1 MPNLYTYF
9 FIRTADDG
17 AETTTEV
24 YSGTNPFQSYVT
36 IPEDDNKTLSVRVK
50 AENTLGETL
59 TDPYFIG
66 PIRNT
71 IPTITTPIPYDGALE
86 VGETITVDPSAYGGE
101 SPFTFTYQWRI
112 NGQDIDGETLS
123 YYIIDDVAD
132 SGKELSVVVGCQDSS
147 DPPDVATP
155 VIQVIG
161 TIEDKVPVFDDP
173 AVTVEGTFAHGETI
187 TATVNVTGGDTPLSY
202 TYTILNQ
209 NGTVLQGPN
218 QSTVNTVSYQ
228 IQISDIGSTLSLKVE
243 IEDASGSQVSQTEE
257 LGVVPDTVPSITNV
271 IVTSDFIPGNNIDV
285 ELETLNGEI
294 PLTYNFTFYGISED
308 DVETELLNIS
318 DSDSNTATLTT
329 DNTLIGHQI
338 KLVSSVEDVN
348 EDIGNDTR
356 ILGTMQDDIPIIDS
370 IIIDGSFSQGGI
382 IAIVVS
388 ASGGDGELEYRYV
401 ITDQDGNELLNENY
415 SSSNTTTY
423 SIQDTDIGSTLTLLV
438 EVRDFDGDVVSE
450 QTEMGTVADT
460 IPEIA
465 NVETTG
471 DFEPGETITSTL
483 TVNGGE
489 YPLEYDYKFYLES
502 TGVVLKLVENST
514 SNTESLIL
522 TNQEIGEVIKLESK
536 VRDYNGDADSD
547 DRVIGTVEDNLP
559 VIDSVDIT
567 GTFSQ
572 GGTIT
577 ITVNAS
583 GGDGDL
589 KYSYIITNQDGT
601 ELLNQQNS
609 SSNTTSYDIQN
620 TDIGSTLNLNV
631 EVEDLDGDVA
641 VEQIE
646 MGTVE
651 DTIPEITN
659 VTVSPPVFY
668 SGDNITATLTIQGG
682 EPPLS
687 YDYKFYTQ
695 DNGGPQDI
703 LKQVSNSE
711 SNSESLLLTD
721 NEIGKEIRLES
732 TVRDVNESSNTDDRA
747 LGTIADTI
755 PEITDVT
762 VSPTTFTYEDII
774 TATLTVS
781 SGEPPL
787 TYDYRFYVHDGET
800 QITLKEVSG
809 SSSNSEVLQLTQD
822 EIGKE
827 IRLESTVRDVN
838 ESSDTDVSILGTVID
853 TTPVI
858 NSIDISGSFSQG
870 GVITITVNASGGEGD
885 LTYSYLITDQDG
897 NELLDEDD
905 SVNNTTSYAIQ
916 DTDIGSTL
924 SLTAEVKDIDG
935 DVASEVIIDMAVIA
949 DTIPEI
955 TDVAVSPTPPFS
967 PDDTITVT
975 LTTDGGEVPLTYNYK
990 FYTTVGDNDAAGN
1003 LSAWTGNRWWEFTE
1017 VNGTGILEPVYSQ
1030 QRGVLKMRGDRGGN
1044 PQPAYPSFEIGNI
1057 SDPSVNVAFMDQIKD
1072 INPSDVKVIITINE
1086 RTIQF
1091 SNPQLQ
1097 GTANNPDLYIRF
1109 TTDDLGNCTDENIAP
1124 GGLYNF
1130 QEGQQYT
1137 VNIVVPP
1144 NILKHVQN
1152 TNSATETLN
1161 LTDNEIGKEIRLE
1174 STAIDVNQSSDIDD
1188 RALGTVTDEIPQIEG
1203 IDWSGSPVAG
1213 RTVRAT
1219 PTISGGDYPLQN
1231 VIYTFKINGETKATV
1246 THQNVEE
1253 DDLSNEYAD
1262 YTIPSDSVDGD
1273 ELTVTVN
1280 VTDQDG
1286 DTAILSS
1293 ENLVIQNSIPVI
1305 NGISYTNTGNFIPGQ
1320 EIIITSDISGGDDP
1334 ITVEYQFINDSG
1346 DILQSWSSDNSYEIK
1361 LTDLGKLISVLVRVS
1376 DENTN
1381 PISETFDLE
1390 SVFTTVTLE
1399 VNPDIDEDSNADIY
1413 TDKVNV
1419 IIPGTESSS
1428 DDHKVKWK
1436 FKYKG

>member
-1 MPNLYTYF
+1 VPNLYTYF
-9 FIRTADDG
+9 FIRTADDET
-17 AETTTEV
+17 ETTTEV

-71 IPTITTPIPYDGALE
+71 IPTIITPITYDGALE
-86 VGETITVDPSAYGGE
+86 VGETITVYPFAYGGE

-155 VIQVIG
+155 VTQVIG

-187 TATVNVTGGDTPLSY
+187 TATVNVTGGDVPLSY
-202 TYTILNQ
+202 TYTILNE
-209 NGTVLQGPN
+209 NGIELQGPN
-218 QSTVNTVSYQ
+218 QSIVNTVSYE

-257 LGVVPDTVPSITNV
+257 LGVVPDTIPSITNV
-271 IVTSDFIPGNNIDV
+271 LVTSDFIPGNDIDV
-285 ELETLNGEI
+285 ELQTLNGEI
-294 PLTYNFTFYGISED
+294 PLTYNFTFYGISEA

-318 DSDSNTATLTT
+318 DSDFNTATLTT

-348 EDIGNDTR
+348 GDIGNDTR
-356 ILGTMQDDIPIIDS
+356 ILGTMQDDIPVIDS
-370 IIIDGSFSQGGI
+370 IIINGPFSQGGI
-382 IAIVVS
+382 IGILVS

-401 ITDQDGNELLNENY
+401 ITNQDGTELLNENY

-438 EVRDFDGDVVSE
+438 EVRDLDGDVVSQE
-450 QTEMGTVADT
+450 TEMGTVADT
-460 IPEIA
+460 IPEIT
-465 NVETTG
+465 NVETIG
-471 DFEPGETITSTL
+471 NFEPGETITSTL

-489 YPLEYDYKFYLES
+489 YPLEYDYKFYTQNIEG
-502 TGVVLKLVENST
+502 TQNILKQIFNST
-514 SNTESLIL
+514 SN
-522 TNQEIGEVIKLESK
+522 
-536 VRDYNGDADSD
+536 Y
-547 DRVIGTVEDNLP
+547 
-559 VIDSVDIT
+559 
-567 GTFSQ
+567 
-572 GGTIT
+572 
-577 ITVNAS
+577 
-583 GGDGDL
+583 
-589 KYSYIITNQDGT
+589 
-601 ELLNQQNS
+601 
-609 SSNTTSYDIQN
+609 
-620 TDIGSTLNLNV
+620 
-631 EVEDLDGDVA
+631 
-641 VEQIE
+641 
-646 MGTVE
+646 
-651 DTIPEITN
+651 
-659 VTVSPPVFY
+659 
-668 SGDNITATLTIQGG
+668 
-682 EPPLS
+682 
-687 YDYKFYTQ
+687 
-695 DNGGPQDI
+695 
-703 LKQVSNSE
+703 
-711 SNSESLLLTD
+711 ESLLLT
-721 NEIGKEIRLES
+721 N
-732 TVRDVNESSNTDDRA
+732 
-747 LGTIADTI
+747 
-755 PEITDVT
+755 
-762 VSPTTFTYEDII
+762 
-774 TATLTVS
+774 
-781 SGEPPL
+781 
-787 TYDYRFYVHDGET
+787 
-800 QITLKEVSG
+800 
-809 SSSNSEVLQLTQD
+809 D

-827 IRLESTVRDVN
+827 IRLESIVRDVN
-838 ESSDTDVSILGTVID
+838 QSSNMDDRALGTIID
-853 TTPVI
+853 T
-858 NSIDISGSFSQG
+858 
-870 GVITITVNASGGEGD
+870 A
-885 LTYSYLITDQDG
+885 
-897 NELLDEDD
+897 
-905 SVNNTTSYAIQ
+905 
-916 DTDIGSTL
+916 
-924 SLTAEVKDIDG
+924 
-935 DVASEVIIDMAVIA
+935 
-949 DTIPEI
+949 PEI

-967 PDDTITVT
+967 PGSRITVT
-975 LTTDGGEVPLTYNYK
+975 LATDGGEVPLTYSYK
-990 FYTTVGDNDAAGN
+990 FYTNAGENDAAGT
-1003 LSAWTGNRWWEFTE
+1003 LTAWGGNRWWDFTE
-1017 VNGTGILEPVYSQ
+1017 VNGTGILEPVQGQ
-1030 QRGVLKMRGDRGGN
+1030 QRGVLKMRGDRDGN

-1057 SDPSVNVAFMDQIKD
+1057 EDPSVNVAFMDQIKD
-1072 INPSDVKVIITINE
+1072 IDPSDVKVIITINE

-1109 TTDDLGNCTDENIAP
+1109 MTDDLGNCTDENIAP
-1124 GGLYNF
+1124 GGLYEF
-1130 QEGQQYT
+1130 QVGQPYT

-1152 TNSATETLN
+1152 SESATETLDITN
-1161 LTDNEIGKEIRLE
+1161 NEIGKEIRLE
-1174 STAIDVNQSSDIDD
+1174 STAIDVNQSSNTDD

-1219 PTISGGDYPLQN
+1219 PTIFGGDYPLQN
-1231 VIYTFKINGETKATV
+1231 VIYIFKINGETRATV

-1293 ENLVIQNSIPVI
+1293 EILVIQNSIPVI

-1334 ITVEYQFINDSG
+1334 ITVEYQFINDSQ

-1361 LTDLGKLISVLVRVS
+1361 ISDLGKLISVLVRVS
-1376 DENTN
+1376 DENTD
-1381 PISETFDLE
+1381 PISETFVLE

-1399 VNPDIDEDSNADIY
+1399 VNPDIDQDSNADIY

-1419 IIPGTESSS
+1419 IIPGTESTS